1 MAKVEMTKFNKLM
14 TNLRKNVKDLSKGA
28 HQVFVEN
35 TPENTGN
42 AKRKTRLSGDK
53 IIADYN
59 YSQKLD
65 EGYSKKKPDGM
76 TKPTEKWI
84 EDELN
89 RKNKGL

>member
-1 MAKVEMTKFNKLM
+1 MAKVNLTKFNKM
-14 TNLRKNVKDLSKGA
+14 VTNLRQNAKDLSQGA
-28 HQVFVEN
+28 YQVFVDN